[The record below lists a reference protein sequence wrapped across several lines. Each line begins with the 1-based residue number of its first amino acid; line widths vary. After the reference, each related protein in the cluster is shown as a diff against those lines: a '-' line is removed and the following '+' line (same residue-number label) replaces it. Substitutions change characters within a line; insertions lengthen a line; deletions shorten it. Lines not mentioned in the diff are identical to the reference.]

1 MHGGLSSRGCINVP
15 PPVHRLHTTKTRTA
29 PINHAASALTLCA
42 SVVGTERM
50 NPSIEQVQRVIIKL
64 RVLRTRYAWGHVLV
78 QPVIVPGW
86 T

>member
-1 MHGGLSSRGCINVP
+1 
-15 PPVHRLHTTKTRTA
+15 
-29 PINHAASALTLCA
+29 
-42 SVVGTERM
+42 M

-78 QPVIVPGW
+78 RPVIVPGW